1 MSPTPGRAL
10 WGRAALLALCFVALK
25 LVSLR
30 FVYPPFSS
38 AMLWLP
44 AGLTLAFLLRS
55 PRRMWPVLLATIFL
69 MDAGTEALRGK
80 PMATGVAWGLG
91 NVLRSLLAA
100 VLMRRWV
107 GTPVL
112 FQRVRDVVVLVLVAF
127 VGTLPSAT
135 LGALGAGWAG
145 SPSFRAE
152 WVGWWLSDSL
162 GTVLVAPVLLSW
174 WTGHRH
180 PVRDPRR
187 ALELAGLLGLVALV
201 SAFIFRI
208 PHGATLDLFATLPYA
223 AFPLVLTAALR
234 HGARGAAG
242 ASAVMGIVA
251 VEFTHQGRGLFG
263 LLPVPVG
270 EQVLSVQLFL
280 AVLSVSALM
289 LAAVVAA
296 RRRAEVAQRV
306 LARAGAVLAE
316 SADWR
321 TTLPEVT
328 RLIVPELCAGSAIWL
343 TNARGV
349 VERVAA
355 AGWNLEREA
364 GLRGRFPPLPR
375 EPRYWRGPGGSGVL
389 VPVRVR
395 GRVVGALALVADMEG
410 RPVVRRD
417 VVLAE
422 DLAHRCAMALEH
434 TRLLDEAH
442 EAIAVRDEF
451 MTVAAHELR
460 TPLATLTLRLQ
471 GLVGLLRREG
481 VNGRAMEKLGIV
493 SRQVTRLTELV
504 ESVLEVSRA
513 DAGPLELRRERVDLS
528 GLVEEVVVRF
538 MGEAARAGSELRLQG
553 VAPEL
558 TGWLDRARV
567 EQALLGLL
575 VNAVKFGAGHPVD
588 VELTRLDGRARLTV
602 TDRGIGIAPEAR
614 ERIFGRFERAVSP
627 NQYGGL
633 GLGLFLTRQI
643 AEAHGGS
650 VRVRSDAGAGAT
662 FTMELPVEPRTPLQE
677 APPQQP
683 GA

>member
-1 MSPTPGRAL
+1 
-10 WGRAALLALCFVALK
+10 
-25 LVSLR
+25 
-30 FVYPPFSS
+30 
-38 AMLWLP
+38 
-44 AGLTLAFLLRS
+44 
-55 PRRMWPVLLATIFL
+55 
-69 MDAGTEALRGK
+69 
-80 PMATGVAWGLG
+80 
-91 NVLRSLLAA
+91 
-100 VLMRRWV
+100 
-107 GTPVL
+107 
-112 FQRVRDVVVLVLVAF
+112 
-127 VGTLPSAT
+127 
-135 LGALGAGWAG
+135 
-145 SPSFRAE
+145 
-152 WVGWWLSDSL
+152 
-162 GTVLVAPVLLSW
+162 
-174 WTGHRH
+174 
-180 PVRDPRR
+180 
-187 ALELAGLLGLVALV
+187 
-201 SAFIFRI
+201 
-208 PHGATLDLFATLPYA
+208 
-223 AFPLVLTAALR
+223 
-234 HGARGAAG
+234 
-242 ASAVMGIVA
+242 
-251 VEFTHQGRGLFG
+251 
-263 LLPVPVG
+263 
-270 EQVLSVQLFL
+270 
-280 AVLSVSALM
+280 
-289 LAAVVAA
+289 
-296 RRRAEVAQRV
+296 
-306 LARAGAVLAE
+306 
-316 SADWR
+316 
-321 TTLPEVT
+321 
-328 RLIVPELCAGSAIWL
+328 
-343 TNARGV
+343 
-349 VERVAA
+349 
-355 AGWNLEREA
+355 
-364 GLRGRFPPLPR
+364 
-375 EPRYWRGPGGSGVL
+375 
-389 VPVRVR
+389 VR

-602 TDRGIGIAPEAR
+602 TDRGIGIPPEAR